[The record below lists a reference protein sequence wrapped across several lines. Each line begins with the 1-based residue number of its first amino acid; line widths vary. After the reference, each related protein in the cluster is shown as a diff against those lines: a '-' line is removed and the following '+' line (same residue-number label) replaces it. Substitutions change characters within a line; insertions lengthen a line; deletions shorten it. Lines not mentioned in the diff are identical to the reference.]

1 MGEVAATV
9 KLMPVD
15 VDVDLDKIIETIKKV
30 IPEELHSIEKEP
42 IAFGLVALIVVFVVE
57 DGEGGTE
64 EVEKKLSDIE
74 GISTVEITNT
84 TRLM

>member
-1 MGEVAATV
+1 MGEVAATA
-9 KLMPVD
+9 KLMPDD
-15 VDVDLDKIIETIKKV
+15 VEVDLEKVKTEIKEN
-30 IPEELHSIEKEP
+30 IPELHSIEEEP

-64 EVEKKLSDIE
+64 EVEKKLADIN
-74 GISTVEITNT
+74 GISNVTITNT